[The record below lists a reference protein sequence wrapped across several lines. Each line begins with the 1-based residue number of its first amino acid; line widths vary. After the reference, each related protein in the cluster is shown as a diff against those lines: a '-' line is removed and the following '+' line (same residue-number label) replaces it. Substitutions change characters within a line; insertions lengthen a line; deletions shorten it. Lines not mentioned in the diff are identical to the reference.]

1 MQQELERL
9 NLDSVIYKRNPVR
22 VGIGINTGMMMLGT
36 IGEADRMEGSV
47 ISDAVNL
54 ASRLEGLTK
63 LYKSQIL
70 ISEDTYSR
78 LKINM
83 FHTRLVDFVA
93 VKGRSKAVKIYEVM
107 DGEPA
112 DLLNLKL
119 ENLSIFMDAIEMF
132 QCQDITRALDRFNQ
146 CKEII
151 PSDGAADYYARRC
164 TKLIK
169 EGWDKNNWDGIN
181 HMEIK

>member
-1 MQQELERL
+1 
-9 NLDSVIYKRNPVR
+9 
-22 VGIGINTGMMMLGT
+22 
-36 IGEADRMEGSV
+36 
-47 ISDAVNL
+47 
-54 ASRLEGLTK
+54 
-63 LYKSQIL
+63 
-70 ISEDTYSR
+70 
-78 LKINM
+78 
-83 FHTRLVDFVA
+83 
-93 VKGRSKAVKIYEVM
+93 M

-119 ENLSIFMDAIEMF
+119 ENLSTFTDAIEMF